1 MNGREPGRGAQIGDA
16 ALTLFV
22 FAVLGVAGGFLWHHL
37 VTLPTFTRTPEGG
50 AMDQIQLAGMI
61 GIDGWFFVVAGV
73 GGLLAGIGLMLW
85 RGTEPVLVV
94 LLLLVGGALA
104 SYLMLKVGLHLGP
117 GDPASALTAAKD
129 GATVPVQ
136 LRPQAHGVEFAW
148 PLGALVGGLL
158 VLLFVSPRTPVETVS
173 EPAG

>member
-1 MNGREPGRGAQIGDA
+1 MNERGSGPGDLVGDA
-16 ALTLFV
+16 GLTLLV

-37 VTLPTFTRTPEGG
+37 VTLPTFTRTPQGG
-50 AMDQIQLAGMI
+50 SMDQIQLAGMI
-61 GIDGWFFVVAGV
+61 GIDGWFFVIGGV
-73 GGLLAGIGLMLW
+73 GGLLAGIALMLR
-85 RGTEPVLVV
+85 RGAVPVLVV

-117 GDPASALTAAKD
+117 GDPASALTTAKD

-148 PLGALVGGLL
+148 PLGALVGALL
-158 VLLFVSPRTPVETVS
+158 VLLFVSPRTPVEAVS